1 MCALRRWAGGE
12 TSPRKRG
19 RVPEYICARRQLE
32 RDVRQCARMAVAEVN
47 EAVLQAV
54 EEHALTPQAIEQ
66 VVHMSER
73 ADMADQQA
81 KLARH
86 Y

>member
-1 MCALRRWAGGE
+1 
-12 TSPRKRG
+12 
-19 RVPEYICARRQLE
+19 
-32 RDVRQCARMAVAEVN
+32 MAVAEVN

-81 KLARH
+81 KFARH
-86 Y
+86 YNRAVDPWGPGSALDSADDSAYYDRGKVG